1 VSIVPLPS
9 SVLQGPIHFGPPSY
23 SSMTPW
29 MKLVLYTAGHC
40 GPVSAVFMKGL
51 RFRLL
56 PEPLAGCEKA
66 LIWSWDGSVVGGL
79 GGKFEGNLVKA

>member
-51 RFRLL
+51 CFRLL
-56 PEPLAGCEKA
+56 PEPLA
-66 LIWSWDGSVVGGL
+66 VVGGL
-79 GGKFEGNLVKA
+79 GGKFEGNLLVKA